1 MLPQNAFHVY
11 TSLKITR
18 LSETAISLCRFWLI
32 FLPIRRITNPPNK
45 IASWT
50 LVREH
55 EVREIQPL
63 MKEE

>member
-18 LSETAISLCRFWLI
+18 FSETAIRLCCFWLI
-32 FLPIRRITNPPNK
+32 FLRIRRITNPPNK

-55 EVREIQPL
+55 EVSEIQHS